1 MKENKNQ
8 LREATVMQP
17 FNAPVA
23 VKDKKPSVLVTAEQV
38 ITTLIQHMDL
48 NNKLNRR
55 YSFDDNGGGYAG
67 L

>member
-8 LREATVMQP
+8 LREKAASLTYNLIKAATELR
-17 FNAPVA
+17 
-23 VKDKKPSVLVTAEQV
+23 PSVTTTEKV
-38 ITTLIQHMDL
+38 IMASIPHMDE
-48 NNKLNRR
+48 NSKLNRR

>member
-1 MKENKNQ
+1 MKENKQ
-8 LREATVMQP
+8 MRETTVMQSL
-17 FNAPVA
+17 NAPVA
-23 VKDKKPSVLVTAEQV
+23 VKDRKPSVLVTAEQV